1 MTYDELLY
9 PRQERFNMLGDA
21 MDLIPRAVPP
31 FRRSVMDQD
40 MFARGYIFNDMSK
53 RAPFGGMI
61 TPPREPK
68 LTPAQQEKK
77 NKEAE
82 ERAKK
87 AQEDAK
93 KNAAD
98 NIDNNHKDATSQ
110 IDKDNKD
117 QGSDAAKYDQLKANW
132 EKDKKKFSCKDYK
145 ELRRLDDNFKKD
157 SYGND
162 RGNALNNEQSGD
174 AKATK
179 NFIDDSKK
187 AQNAEFNKDGKAKS
201 ELQKAEDRARE
212 GFLKFLSIFAE
223 IISDLSMLL
232 PGVGEV
238 LGMGLKLAM
247 VGERVAQG
255 VVDAVKA
262 GVKVANKAN
271 DVVKYGDQ
279 IRQQL
284 GMKKGDQE
292 IAGASGKVLA
302 DMQNKLL
309 DELIARAQKNIGQT
323 QTKVASS
330 STAKPKSMVGPDF
343 KVPAFC
349 DAPPTRFGHY
359 I

>member
-1 MTYDELLY
+1 
-9 PRQERFNMLGDA
+9 MLEDA
-21 MDLIPRAVPP
+21 MDLVPRAMPP
-31 FRRSVMDQD
+31 YRLSARDQS
-40 MFARGYIFNDMSK
+40 MFARSYIYNEMSK
-53 RAPFGGMI
+53 RTPIGGMI

-93 KNAAD
+93 KNAAET
-98 NIDNNHKDATSQ
+98 IDNNHKDATSQ

-132 EKDKKKFSCKDYK
+132 EKDKSKFNCRDYK

-157 SYGND
+157 AYGND

-174 AKATK
+174 ARATQ
-179 NFIDDSKK
+179 NFVDDSKK

-247 VGERVAQG
+247 VGERIAQG
-255 VVDAVKA
+255 VADVAKA
-262 GVKVANKAN
+262 GAKAARKA
-271 DVVKYGDQ
+271 DDAVKYGDQ

-309 DELIARAQKNIGQT
+309 DELIKQAQKNIGQT
-323 QTKVASS
+323 QTKVSS
-330 STAKPKSMVGPDF
+330 GSTAKPKSMVGPDF
-343 KVPAFC
+343 KVPSFC
-349 DAPPTRFGHY
+349 DAPPGRFGHY